1 MQFIEKVS
9 VTVIIALSSNA
20 FCPKFVPKL
29 ENNVARCGTTAA
41 VCKFSQQLGY
51 TTQVRVSTVHSM
63 KKVYVDKLNNER
75 WRWTSGKK

>member
-1 MQFIEKVS
+1 MHFVDM
-9 VTVIIALSSNA
+9 V
-20 FCPKFVPKL
+20 PKFVPKL

-41 VCKFSQQLGY
+41 VCKFSRLY
-51 TTQVRVSTVHSM
+51 YQVRVSTVHSM